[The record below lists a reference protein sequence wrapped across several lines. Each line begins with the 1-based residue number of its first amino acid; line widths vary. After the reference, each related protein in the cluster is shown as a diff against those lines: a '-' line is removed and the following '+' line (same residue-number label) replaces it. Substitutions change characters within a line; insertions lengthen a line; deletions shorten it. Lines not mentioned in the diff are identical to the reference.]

1 MIGNVYRVKIE
12 ILAGKTAS
20 YLCAMNNLNVKT
32 NSNSKGESVSLPKRK
47 LLFFSTL

>member
-20 YLCAMNNLNVKT
+20 YLCATNNLNIKT
-32 NSNSKGESVSLPKRK
+32 NSNSKGEPVSTKIPPTSC
-47 LLFFSTL
+47 FSTH